1 MISPVTQLTQYNELY
16 SVVICK
22 IQRHSIKVGKKVT
35 LIRFWASKLSLRN
48 LKKKKGNEK
57 GNSKCVHLI
66 SQVNYIYPCDFGETV
81 SAQNW
86 LPL

>member
-48 LKKKKGNEK
+48 LKKKKKEMK
-57 GNSKCVHLI
+57 K
-66 SQVNYIYPCDFGETV
+66 ETRNV
-81 SAQNW
+81 FI
-86 LPL
+86 